1 MNRARLSPQVIRRR
15 RIALLVVVALLGWG
29 VWAGV
34 SAVAGLFTGGK
45 PKAQV
50 AACASG
56 VVSVTAFAGDG
67 QKHMDVFDA
76 NTKPLIW
83 FTIVNNGKA
92 ACTFNTGA
100 AVQFFRI
107 KSADQVIWTSEQC
120 DRKGLK
126 DDQKLL
132 KPGKPLTSPA
142 GQWMRVYS
150 SGGGC
155 GEGQAPALP
164 GNYNLVAEVNKVVST
179 NFEGFELK

>member
-15 RIALLVVVALLGWG
+15 RIALLVVVALIGWG
-29 VWAGV
+29 VWAGIAAIA
-34 SAVAGLFTGGK
+34 SLFPGAK
-45 PKAQV
+45 PKVQA
-50 AACASG
+50 AACAAG
-56 VVSVTAFAGDG
+56 VVSVTAYAGDG

-83 FTIVNNGKA
+83 FSIVNNGKV

-126 DDQKLL
+126 DDQTLL
-132 KPGKPLTSPA
+132 KPGVPQNSPA

-155 GEGQAPALP
+155 GDGQAPALP
-164 GNYNLVAEVNKVVST
+164 GSYNLVAEVNKVVSGNLET
-179 NFEGFELK
+179 FELQ